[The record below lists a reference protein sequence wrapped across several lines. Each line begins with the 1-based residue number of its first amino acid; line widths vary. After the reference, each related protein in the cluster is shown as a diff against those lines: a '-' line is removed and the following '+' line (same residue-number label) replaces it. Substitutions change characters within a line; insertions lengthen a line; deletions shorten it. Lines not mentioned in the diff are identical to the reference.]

1 MRTNRVLYF
10 ITGVLVGILV
20 VLVVKKL
27 PSQEIWAGPIKQVET
42 VTNQNF
48 IAVASTTKT
57 DANFLW
63 LIDTAN
69 KKMLV
74 YEYYNDTVIKLRA
87 VRDIQYDIDIPDGVA
102 IPANRKDSDPQP
114 LDIKKLFDEI
124 RKSKENK

>member
-1 MRTNRVLYF
+1 MRTNRELYF
-10 ITGVLVGILV
+10 IIGVLVGILV

>member
-1 MRTNRVLYF
+1 MRTNKALYF
-10 ITGVLVGILV
+10 IIGILVGILV

-42 VTNQNF
+42 VGNQDF
-48 IAVASTTKT
+48 IAIASTTKT

-69 KKMLV
+69 KKLVV

-87 VRDIQYDIDIPDGVA
+87 VRDMQYDIDIPDGVA

>member
-1 MRTNRVLYF
+1 
-10 ITGVLVGILV
+10 V

-42 VTNQNF
+42 VANQNF

-63 LIDTAN
+63 LIDTEN
-69 KKMLV
+69 KKLLV
-74 YEYYNDTVIKLRA
+74 YEYYNDTVIKLRT

-114 LDIKKLFDEI
+114 LDIKKLFDDI
-124 RKSKENK
+124 RKSRENK